1 MGACAF
7 LFGCRT
13 WVFIELGILICSIT
27 FMALL
32 YTMLFLFS
40 WLNIAGPLP
49 LDPNSNNNN
58 LHRWDLKVLC
68 WIPCQKAI
76 VKPQND
82 NTDTIEMIEHAGEEE
97 AEDYKSVHSIEE
109 EVEVVQDCDDDD
121 EDKDEEKK

>member
-7 LFGCRT
+7 LFACRT

-49 LDPNSNNNN
+49 LDPHSISNN

-68 WIPCQKAI
+68 WIPCQKALM
-76 VKPQND
+76 KPQDD
-82 NTDTIEMIEHAGEEE
+82 NIDTIEMVEHAGEEE
-97 AEDYKSVHSIEE
+97 AEDDVSVYSIE
-109 EVEVVQDCDDDD
+109 VVMDSDDDD
-121 EDKDEEKK
+121 EDGDGDGEKK